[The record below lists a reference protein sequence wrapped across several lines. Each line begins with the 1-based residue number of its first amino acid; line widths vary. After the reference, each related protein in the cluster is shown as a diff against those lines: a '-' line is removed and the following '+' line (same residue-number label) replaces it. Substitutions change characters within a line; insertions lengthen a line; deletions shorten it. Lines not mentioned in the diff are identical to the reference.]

1 MKKFELI
8 FNKFVNK
15 SINSV
20 KTIINDNIKIIILGT
35 ILLIFSYLLYLSIPS
50 FYNKEKLQKTLIIK
64 LENLFDLNFSSTS
77 KINYSIFPR
86 PHFKIFKTKAF
97 FESNDDKREFGEV
110 KTIEIYISQ
119 KKLFKQDNVFIKK
132 VIFKDANFYLDKND
146 FEKINSIIRKKTNKK
161 TSFVRTNFFLRD
173 EKKEILLLTKIQK
186 LILNYKSKELKKIVK
201 SNGQIFSTPYNFDY
215 LIDFNKNKNFFEL
228 DLKKFGLRMKNE
240 FSSEKENLSKNEIN
254 FLQTNLSSE
263 IKYKKK
269 NGLILINSLE
279 SRINQSEVNY
289 LGKIFLKPF
298 EIDFLFEFKEFDL
311 KKFLSKNIMFEDIVK
326 NHIIGQTNINGKIIF
341 VLKELKNNNLFDYSR
356 ILINL
361 NSGTIDLNQSEFK
374 SLDFGV
380 AKIQK
385 GQIFTE
391 DNNLKFVGDFH
402 LKIDN
407 SKNFYKT
414 FQIPKKIRKK
424 LENIYFTVSINFLD
438 DIFELNNIKINNKD
452 QKVINKNL
460 KNINNWIN
468 FKKSVRKVFENYNG

>member
-1 MKKFELI
+1 
-8 FNKFVNK
+8 
-15 SINSV
+15 
-20 KTIINDNIKIIILGT
+20 
-35 ILLIFSYLLYLSIPS
+35 

-86 PHFKIFKTKAF
+86 PHFKISKTKAF

-119 KKLFKQDNVFIKK
+119 KKLFKQDNVFIKN

-201 SNGQIFSTPYNFDY
+201 SSGQIFNTPYNFDY

-298 EIDFLFEFKEFDL
+298 EID
-311 KKFLSKNIMFEDIVK
+311 
-326 NHIIGQTNINGKIIF
+326 
-341 VLKELKNNNLFDYSR
+341 
-356 ILINL
+356 
-361 NSGTIDLNQSEFK
+361 
-374 SLDFGV
+374 
-380 AKIQK
+380 
-385 GQIFTE
+385 
-391 DNNLKFVGDFH
+391 
-402 LKIDN
+402 
-407 SKNFYKT
+407 
-414 FQIPKKIRKK
+414 
-424 LENIYFTVSINFLD
+424 
-438 DIFELNNIKINNKD
+438 
-452 QKVINKNL
+452 
-460 KNINNWIN
+460 
-468 FKKSVRKVFENYNG
+468 